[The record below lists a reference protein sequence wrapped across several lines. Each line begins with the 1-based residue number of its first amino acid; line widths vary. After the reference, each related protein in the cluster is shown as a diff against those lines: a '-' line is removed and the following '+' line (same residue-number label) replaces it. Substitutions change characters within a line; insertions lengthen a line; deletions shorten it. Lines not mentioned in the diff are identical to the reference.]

1 MDGLSLQ
8 KYQALLFI
16 NHQSYLLAPIFN
28 PPIGSSE
35 ICLGL
40 QIMAITWGTMCQDVI
55 QLVCTGVENSL
66 SFPVGNGELVKEE
79 KDRQM
84 KLVGQWS
91 KLTNILDHKEALNML
106 IHAVVT
112 DLAQVING
120 LPGMDT
126 MRVSYSDVAEN
137 LWTMS
142 TGGPDTIAP
151 AIAGGSFPAVIKVAI
166 DHLHE
171 LKLPSKDLMDKTYI
185 VEFLKLS
192 MERSKICY
200 LPWYP
205 ANIHGHLCH
214 KPQYDYWAAVSK
226 PEANGNVIHTHQLS
240 GSESILCTSQIA
252 ENKAQDTD
260 PNADW
265 EACVLPLQKLPTVLS
280 RLRLPLNFKLLMPL
294 NNDYAG
300 KTYKHCIGHYNSAN
314 LMHQYALLIGIV
326 LSYCLPDIFFPAT
339 IQNDIKCMGADN
351 SSSAIMNYCR
361 KSVPWVEH
369 KVKGVKDG
377 RKHLAMFTI
386 FIIALYDEESPLR
399 VEMAKPPKVGA
410 LGELWTNKHGEFV
423 FD

>member
-16 NHQSYLLAPIFN
+16 NHQSYLSAPIFN

-55 QLVCTGVENSL
+55 QLVCTSVENSL

-192 MERSKICY
+192 ME
-200 LPWYP
+200 
-205 ANIHGHLCH
+205 
-214 KPQYDYWAAVSK
+214 
-226 PEANGNVIHTHQLS
+226 
-240 GSESILCTSQIA
+240 
-252 ENKAQDTD
+252 
-260 PNADW
+260 
-265 EACVLPLQKLPTVLS
+265 
-280 RLRLPLNFKLLMPL
+280 
-294 NNDYAG
+294 
-300 KTYKHCIGHYNSAN
+300 
-314 LMHQYALLIGIV
+314 
-326 LSYCLPDIFFPAT
+326 
-339 IQNDIKCMGADN
+339 
-351 SSSAIMNYCR
+351 
-361 KSVPWVEH
+361 
-369 KVKGVKDG
+369 
-377 RKHLAMFTI
+377 
-386 FIIALYDEESPLR
+386 
-399 VEMAKPPKVGA
+399 
-410 LGELWTNKHGEFV
+410 
-423 FD
+423 